1 MSKKNGMGNIILR
14 GSIIFLV
21 IMLSL
26 GVSLE
31 YMTYRLLMR
40 HVENQVA
47 QEASTLAQISGE
59 KLGQELELIED
70 VAALLT
76 SDRFEMLEVMEAWEQ
91 TIRDSE
97 VGLLTLTGESVY
109 GPDRD
114 FIGFESVRDAIR
126 GIPSVSYDPEHGL
139 LFASPVMEGGN
150 VRYVLYRLYQHED
163 LANRFEV
170 AGYSGRA
177 RTVVLDRNRQVVI
190 PYSTWNQQEKVDMLE
205 TRVHSEA
212 YEEALSRMS
221 YSGSAA
227 VFIPSARE
235 VLFMAEVAGTDY
247 YLVGI
252 VPRNAVGGS
261 TGTIFALIFWV
272 MSAMIILFIL
282 VVYFLFRA
290 EKRAVQSDEFLEA
303 KESAENANLAKS
315 NFLANMSH
323 EIRTPINA
331 IMGMNEMILRE
342 SNEPQ
347 TLEYAT
353 NVDHAS
359 HTLLA
364 LVNDI
369 LDFSKIESG
378 QMELVDSN
386 YNLSNLLADVSNII
400 AVKAEQKGLDYQV
413 EVDPD
418 LPNKLRGDEVRVRQ
432 ILLHLLNNAVKYTS
446 EGAVR
451 LKVGGT
457 YKGTSILELKLQVE
471 DTGIGIERE
480 NIGKLFRD
488 FERLELER
496 NRNIQGNGLGLAI
509 VKDLVNRMD
518 GNITVTSEY
527 GVGSVFTA
535 YIRQTVMDME
545 TIGDFGTRIR
555 ERSQAQAENYQAI
568 FTAPDARILVVD
580 DNEMN
585 LFVVTNLLKSTRIR
599 IDTASSGQ
607 ECLNL
612 LSRNYYDV
620 VFLDHL
626 MPVMDGI
633 ETLHRAKELPDN
645 QNPNVTFISLTANAY
660 VGIREKYLKE
670 GFTDYISKPI
680 ESNALENMLV
690 KYIPAKKL
698 IMNPG
703 EKVPAGAGSGAVNPV
718 KIGNLAEEP
727 QVGNRMLD
735 HAIGVK
741 YCGNSEDILKELLA
755 MFCEQYDVKTKALRD
770 TLRDEDWP
778 EFVVTAHGLKS
789 TALNVGAVTLSKAA
803 KDMEFAGKARMA
815 GEKIYRP
822 ETTDGEWDPVN
833 YIREHF
839 DQLLELYR
847 KTYEEA
853 KGIL

>member
-1 MSKKNGMGNIILR
+1 MNKKGRMRNIILR

-31 YMTYRLLMR
+31 YMTYHLLLR

-47 QEASTLAQISGE
+47 QQAQTLAQISGE
-59 KLGQELELIED
+59 KLAQEHELMVDI
-70 VAALLT
+70 AALLT
-76 SDRFEMLEVMEAWEQ
+76 SGQFEILDIMEAWEQ
-91 TIRDSE
+91 TVHDSR
-97 VGLLTLTGESVY
+97 VGLITLNGEAVYGEHLNLTG
-109 GPDRD
+109 
-114 FIGFESVRDAIR
+114 FEAVRDAIR
-126 GIPSVSYDPEHGL
+126 GTSSVSYDPDLGL
-139 LFASPVMEGGN
+139 LFTSPVMEGGN
-150 VRYVLYRLYQHED
+150 VHYILYRLYDQED

-170 AGYSGRA
+170 TGYSGRA

-205 TRVHSEA
+205 TASHAEA
-212 YEEALSRMS
+212 YEKALSRMT

-227 VFIPSARE
+227 VAIRSE
-235 VLFMAEVAGTDY
+235 NQLLFMAEVTGTDF
-247 YLVGI
+247 YLVGT
-252 VPRNAVGGS
+252 VPRQAVVGS
-261 TGTIFALIFWV
+261 TGTIYALIFWV

-290 EKRAVQSDEFLEA
+290 EKRAVQSDQFMEA
-303 KESAENANLAKS
+303 KESAENANRAKS

-378 QMELVDSN
+378 RMELVDSN

-413 EVDPD
+413 EVEPD

-457 YKGTSILELKLQVE
+457 YKGSSILELKLQVE

-488 FERLELER
+488 FERLELDR
-496 NRNIQGNGLGLAI
+496 NRSIQGNGLGLAI

-545 TIGDFGTRIR
+545 SIGDFGTRIR
-555 ERSQAQAENYQAI
+555 ERSQAQADSYEAF

-599 IDTASSGQ
+599 IDTAASGQ

-633 ETLHRAKELPDN
+633 ETLHRAKEIPDMP
-645 QNPNVTFISLTANAY
+645 NPNVTFICLTANAY
-660 VGIREKYLKE
+660 VGIREKYLKD
-670 GFTDYISKPI
+670 GFTDYISKPL
-680 ESNALENMLV
+680 ESGTLENILV
-690 KYIPAKKL
+690 KYLPAKKIL
-698 IMNPG
+698 MNNG
-703 EKVPAGAGSGAVNPV
+703 EQAPVSSAFESAPLAGSGAGQ
-718 KIGNLAEEP
+718 GNGRASRL
-727 QVGNRMLD
+727 LD
-735 HAIGVK
+735 HAVGVK

-755 MFCEQYDVKTKALRD
+755 MFCEQYEVKTKALRE
-770 TLRDEDWP
+770 TLEAQDWP
-778 EFVVTAHGLKS
+778 EFIVTAHGLKS

-803 KDMEFAGKARMA
+803 KDMEFAGKAKVA
-815 GEKIYRP
+815 GDRIFRP
-822 ETTDGEWDPVN
+822 ETEDGEWAPEDYV
-833 YIREHF
+833 REHI
-839 DQLLELYR
+839 DKLLELYR
-847 KTYEEA
+847 DTYEEA
-853 KGIL
+853 KGNA

>member
-1 MSKKNGMGNIILR
+1 MNKKVRMGNIILR
-14 GSIIFLV
+14 GSIIFVV

-26 GVSLE
+26 GISLE
-31 YMTYRLLMR
+31 YLVYRLLIR
-40 HVENQVA
+40 HLETQVA
-47 QEASTLAQISGE
+47 QQAQALSQISGE
-59 KLGQELELIED
+59 KLSQELELMGDI
-70 VAALLT
+70 AALVA
-76 SDRFEMLEVMEAWEQ
+76 SGQFEGMEVMEAWEQ
-91 TIRDSE
+91 TVRDSR
-97 VGLLTLTGESVY
+97 VGLVNLKGEAIY
-109 GPDRD
+109 GEKLDLNGYD
-114 FIGFESVRDAIR
+114 AMKDAIR
-126 GIPSVSYDPEHGL
+126 GVPSVSYDPGLGL
-139 LFASPVMEGGN
+139 LFTNPVMQDGN
-150 VRYVLYRLYQHED
+150 VCYILYRLYSNED
-163 LANRFEV
+163 LAARFEV

-190 PYSTWNQQEKVDMLE
+190 PYNTWNQQEKVDLLE
-205 TRVHSEA
+205 TNAHSEA
-212 YEEALSRMS
+212 FEEALSRMS

-227 VFIPSARE
+227 VKISRE
-235 VLFMAEVAGTDY
+235 DRFLFLAEIAGTDF
-247 YLVGI
+247 YLVGT
-252 VPRNAVGGS
+252 VPGNALNGATS
-261 TGTIFALIFWV
+261 TIYAMIFWV
-272 MSAMIILFIL
+272 MSSMIILFIL

-290 EKRAVQSDEFLEA
+290 EKRAVQSDEMLEA
-303 KESAENANLAKS
+303 KESAENANRAKS

-400 AVKAEQKGLDYQV
+400 AVKTEQKGLDYQV

-446 EGAVR
+446 EGTVR

-457 YKGTSILELKLQVE
+457 FKGSSVLELKLQVE
-471 DTGIGIERE
+471 DTGIGIQRE

-488 FERLELER
+488 FERLELDR
-496 NRNIQGNGLGLAI
+496 NRSIQGNGLGLAI
-509 VKDLVNRMD
+509 VKDLVNRME

-545 TIGDFGTRIR
+545 TIGDFGTRVR
-555 ERSQAQAENYQAI
+555 ERSQAQGDAYQAI

-585 LFVVTNLLKSTRIR
+585 LFVVTNLLKSTRMR

-620 VFLDHL
+620 VLLDHL

-633 ETLHRAKELPDN
+633 ETLHRARAMTDN
-645 QNPNVTFISLTANAY
+645 MNPNVTFISLTANAY

-680 ESNALENMLV
+680 ESGTLENMLV

-698 IMNPG
+698 VMNNS
-703 EKVPAGAGSGAVNPV
+703 PAAAPSPAAGGKDGKRQEAGTGKP
-718 KIGNLAEEP
+718 
-727 QVGNRMLD
+727 MLD
-735 HAIGVK
+735 HVVGVK
-741 YCGNSEDILKELLA
+741 YCGNSEDILKELLG
-755 MFCEQYDVKTKALRD
+755 MFCQQYEAKVQALRE
-770 TLRDEDWP
+770 TLEKEDWP

-789 TALNVGAVTLSKAA
+789 TSLNVGAVSLSKAA
-803 KDMEFAGKARMA
+803 KDMEFAGKAKVA
-815 GEKIYRP
+815 GEKIFRP
-822 ETTDGEWDPVN
+822 ETEEGEWKPED

-839 DQLLELYR
+839 EKLLDMYQA
-847 KTYEEA
+847 TYQEA
-853 KGIL
+853 KEQA